1 MILVDT
7 NSLILIVLGLM
18 DPRLINTHSKTSIY
32 EEEDFEHLM
41 TFIGD
46 LKNIVVTPNI
56 LTEVDNLL
64 NNFSGNLKYP
74 YINAFIKL
82 ITESS
87 ETYIRSMEVV
97 EAHKFFNFGLTDSV
111 ILELAPKIDCLIT
124 SDSRLSDYATGM
136 GIRTYDLIAQRNR
149 RFLE

>member
-32 EEEDFEHLM
+32 EEEDFNHLM
-41 TFIGD
+41 IFIGD
-46 LKNIVVTPNI
+46 LKNIIVTPNI

-74 YINAFIKL
+74 YINAFIRL
-82 ITESS
+82 IKESS
-87 ETYIRSMEVV
+87 ETYIRSTEV
-97 EAHKFFNFGLTDSV
+97 EAHKFFIFGLTDSI

-124 SDSRLSDYATGM
+124 SDSKLSDYATGI
-136 GIRTYDLIAQRNR
+136 GIRTYDLIAERNR
-149 RFLE
+149 RFLQ